1 MNNQNHGNNSFLRFR
16 GEGGEGEDRPNNIN
30 IDSPVFFKPI
40 LELLSELLKLISLI
54 IKTIIN

>member
-16 GEGGEGEDRPNNIN
+16 GEGEDRPNNIN